1 ENDPSLVAA
10 RCLRENHAQAARG
23 DLTILSS
30 CQAFFCIFE
39 IFCGAGM
46 PAAPAGNRE
55 CLNFSQTQLQGRIPL
70 PITVE
75 PYVPISR

>member
-1 ENDPSLVAA
+1 RHEGKSETENDPSLVAA
-10 RCLRENHAQAARG
+10 RFFRHVKPFF
-23 DLTILSS
+23 
-30 CQAFFCIFE
+30 AFLKF
-39 IFCGAGM
+39 FCGAGM